1 MRLRRI
7 TLQHFR
13 NIGFADLSFAGNQ
26 QFFVGANGQGKTN
39 LLEAAGFVSSLRSFR
54 TADARHLI
62 AHGQTEAAL
71 ACEFE
76 HEKFGATK
84 LVVKLRAGGKEV
96 WCDGERV
103 TRLGDYLGRFPT
115 VVFSSQDQQLVR
127 GSPGLR
133 RRWLDFTL
141 AAMDT
146 GYLRAL
152 QAYHKALAER
162 NALLKRGS
170 AAGGELSAFEKPL
183 AAAAAELLVKREA
196 GVTELAG
203 HVATAYAK
211 IADGAERAG
220 LRYAPDTTAENATGW
235 AGVFERGR
243 GRDQQFRTTL
253 AGPHRDDLHFTLAD
267 RTARDFGSE
276 GQQRS
281 LVLALRLAQVSFF
294 RERAG
299 VEPLLLADDVL
310 GELDPARRR
319 RFWATLGET
328 RQVIATGTSLPDAE
342 LGAWEV
348 LRVAGG
354 TFEAEAAVGTKAD

>member
-13 NIGFADLSFAGNQ
+13 NIPFAELAFEGRQ
-26 QFFVGANGQGKTN
+26 QFFTGDNGQGKTN
-39 LLEAAGFVSSLRSFR
+39 LLEAAGFVSALRSFR
-54 TADARHLI
+54 AADTRVLI
-62 AHGQTEAAL
+62 AHGQAEAAL

-76 HEKFGATK
+76 HEKFGVTK
-84 LVVKLRAGGKEV
+84 LVIKLRAGGKEV
-96 WCDGERV
+96 WCDGEKV

-127 GSPGLR
+127 GAPGLR

-146 GYLRAL
+146 AYLRAL
-152 QAYHKALAER
+152 QSYHKALTER
-162 NALLKRGS
+162 NALLKRG
-170 AAGGELSAFEKPL
+170 AGGGELGAFEKPL
-183 AAAAAELLVKREA
+183 AAAAAELQVKRVA
-196 GVTELAG
+196 GITELAE
-203 HVATAYAK
+203 HVSEAYAR
-211 IADGAERAG
+211 IADAAETAG
-220 LRYAPDTTAENATGW
+220 LKYAADVTAEGAHAW
-235 AGVFERGR
+235 QGVFERGR
-243 GRDQQFRTTL
+243 GRDAQFRTTL
-253 AGPHRDDLHFTLAD
+253 AGPHRDDLLFTLGGRA
-267 RTARDFGSE
+267 AKDFGSE

-281 LVLALRLAQVSFF
+281 LVLALQLAQVGFF

-310 GELDPARRR
+310 GELDPERRR
-319 RFWATLGET
+319 RFWTTLGEE

-348 LRVAGG
+348 FCVKAG
-354 TFEAEAAVGTKAD
+354 TFMKEVAT

>member
-13 NIGFADLSFAGNQ
+13 NIPFAELEFDGRQ
-26 QFFVGANGQGKTN
+26 QFFVGDNGQGKTN
-39 LLEAAGFVSSLRSFR
+39 LLEAAGFVSALRSFR
-54 TADARHLI
+54 TVDTRMLI
-62 AHGQTEAAL
+62 AHEQPEAAL

-76 HEKFGATK
+76 HEKLGLTK
-84 LVVKLRAGGKEV
+84 LVIKLRPGGKEV
-96 WCDGERV
+96 WCDGEKV
-103 TRLGDYLGRFPT
+103 TRLGDYLGRFPA

-146 GYLRAL
+146 DYLRSL
-152 QAYHKALAER
+152 QTYHKALTER
-162 NALLKRGS
+162 NALLKRNGG
-170 AAGGELSAFEKPL
+170 AGELGAFERPL
-183 AAAAAELLVKREA
+183 AAAAAELQVKREA
-196 GVTELAG
+196 GVAELAE
-203 HVATAYAK
+203 HVSAAYAR

-220 LRYAPDTTAENATGW
+220 LRYAPDITAENAHAW
-235 AGVFERGR
+235 LGVFERAR
-243 GRDQQFRTTL
+243 ARDQQFRTTL
-253 AGPHRDDLHFTLAD
+253 AGPHRDDLGFTLAD

-294 RERAG
+294 RARAG

-310 GELDPARRR
+310 GELDPERRR
-319 RFWATLGET
+319 RFWATLGEA
-328 RQVIATGTSLPDAE
+328 RQVIATGTSLPDVE

-348 LRVAGG
+348 FRVAGG
-354 TFEAEAAVGTKAD
+354 TFAKDQALTHA

>member
-7 TLQHFR
+7 TLQNFR
-13 NIGFADLSFAGNQ
+13 NIALAELAFDGRQ
-26 QFFVGANGQGKTN
+26 QFFVGDNGQGKTN
-39 LLEAAGFVSSLRSFR
+39 LLEAAGFVSALRSFR
-54 TADARHLI
+54 TADTRVLI
-62 AHGQTEAAL
+62 AHDQPEAAL
-71 ACEFE
+71 ACDFE
-76 HEKFGATK
+76 HERFGLTK
-84 LVVKLRAGGKEV
+84 LVIKLRPAGKEV

-127 GSPGLR
+127 GAPGLR

-141 AAMDT
+141 AAMDA

-152 QAYHKALAER
+152 QAYHKSLTER

-170 AAGGELSAFEKPL
+170 GGGNASGELNAFEKPL
-183 AAAAAELLVKREA
+183 AMAAAELQTKRVA
-196 GVTELAG
+196 GIAELAE
-203 HVATAYAK
+203 HVAVAYSQ

-220 LRYAPDTTAENATGW
+220 LRYAPDVTAENAPAW
-235 AGVFERGR
+235 LGVFERSR
-243 GRDQQFRTTL
+243 GRDLQFRTTL
-253 AGPHRDDLHFTLAD
+253 AGPHRDDLGFTLED
-267 RTARDFGSE
+267 RAAKDFGSE

-294 RERAG
+294 RARSG

-310 GELDPARRR
+310 GELDPQRRR
-319 RFWATLGET
+319 RFWATLGEA

-342 LGAWEV
+342 LGEWEV
-348 LRVAGG
+348 FRVKGG
-354 TFEAEAAVGTKAD
+354 TFSKEAGA